1 MHTEGALSALAINKV
16 KSIKLKNHIC
26 IETNVHVKKANRS
39 TLVDLLITYRF
50 QLSKSGVTVVLSY

>member
-1 MHTEGALSALAINKV
+1 MHTEGALSALAINKS
-16 KSIKLKNHIC
+16 KINISEH
-26 IETNVHVKKANRS
+26 THVKKANRS